1 MARGEHKRR
10 SCDGSTSSSVGQ
22 LLSRNWSSD
31 LCIYFPVFLKK
42 PSQLAKFITQE
53 RSHKNRIYQL
63 PQKIQ
68 KIRQHPGN
76 NEEAA
81 EGTQVP
87 GCLVS
92 MVPTPRCVAPAP
104 RPLLMSPA
112 GNCDPYRRDR
122 GRVVQTGSITGF
134 QKKES
139 TLESTVR
146 WKKKN
151 TDFKTRQ
158 VLVQIFAS
166 MSPASLLPQ
175 KCTFPPASFAYNKM
189 KNITSPAGLW

>member
-1 MARGEHKRR
+1 MTRGEHKRS
-10 SCDGSTSSSVGQ
+10 SCDRSTSSSVGQ

-53 RSHKNRIYQL
+53 RSHKNPIYQL

-68 KIRQHPGN
+68 IRQHPGN

-92 MVPTPRCVAPAP
+92 MVPTPHCVAPAP
-104 RPLLMSPA
+104 RPLLMPPA

-122 GRVVQTGSITGF
+122 VPCHSDRKYYRISEERKHFGEHSKV
-134 QKKES
+134 E
-139 TLESTVR
+139 
-146 WKKKN
+146 KKKN

-158 VLVQIFAS
+158 VLVQILAS

-175 KCTFPPASFAYNKM
+175 KCTFPPALFAYNKM

>member
-1 MARGEHKRR
+1 MTRGEHKRS
-10 SCDGSTSSSVGQ
+10 SCDRSTSSSVGQ

-53 RSHKNRIYQL
+53 RSHKNPIYQL

-68 KIRQHPGN
+68 IRQHPGN

-92 MVPTPRCVAPAP
+92 MVPTPHCVAPAP
-104 RPLLMSPA
+104 RPLLMPPA

-122 GRVVQTGSITGF
+122 VPCHSDRKYYRISEERKHFGEHSKV
-134 QKKES
+134 E
-139 TLESTVR
+139 
-146 WKKKN
+146 KKKIQ
-151 TDFKTRQ
+151 TLKPGRSQFKY
-158 VLVQIFAS
+158 L
-166 MSPASLLPQ
+166 PPCLLPAFCLRNVLSLQ
-175 KCTFPPASFAYNKM
+175 LCLLIIK
-189 KNITSPAGLW
+189 

>member
-53 RSHKNRIYQL
+53 RSHKNPIYQL

-112 GNCDPYRRDR
+112 GNCDPYRTDR

-146 WKKKN
+146 WKKKKIQ
-151 TDFKTRQ
+151 TLKPGRSQFKY
-158 VLVQIFAS
+158 L
-166 MSPASLLPQ
+166 PPCLLPAFCLRNVLSLQ
-175 KCTFPPASFAYNKM
+175 LPLLIIK
-189 KNITSPAGLW
+189 